1 MCLFSTKSKKYKLHI
16 DNECCVSKVSVL
28 YFLQNKKEEF
38 HSFKQNMSCLL
49 HSLTT
54 SEQCTTT

>member
-16 DNECCVSKVSVL
+16 YNEFCVSKVSVP

-38 HSFKQNMSCLL
+38 HSF
-49 HSLTT
+49 
-54 SEQCTTT
+54 